1 MRSMMVVNVDDEA
14 VSSDRVGN
22 SGSGTSNAHDQ
33 MRAGE
38 DEVVVC
44 LNHHAPYPAKRRR
57 SNFSD
62 ESDPTR
68 TELRSSDR
76 HEL

>member
-33 MRAGE
+33 MR
-38 DEVVVC
+38 
-44 LNHHAPYPAKRRR
+44 
-57 SNFSD
+57 
-62 ESDPTR
+62 
-68 TELRSSDR
+68 
-76 HEL
+76 